1 MYIVVKLGENNQ
13 ARQVFLVTEMQVRT
27 SAKENTMS
35 VSLNLEQINVVNW
48 NNQTQA
54 WVDAYA

>member
-27 SAKENTMS
+27 SAKDNTMS